1 MYNKDLEALIEA
13 ALADG
18 VVTEKEK
25 RVLFNK
31 AQALGVDL
39 DEFELVLNSRL
50 AKIEKEY
57 EKQAEA
63 KAPKKGYKG
72 ELRKCPSCKANVGT
86 LETKCPYCGHEFVE
100 VNANSLTKELM
111 EKVEK
116 LRNEF
121 DLRLNKT
128 NDFDKKKDIEESKV
142 STIANTIQSFPLP
155 ITRDDLFEFIITMQ
169 TGMLIPSLFKGEGD
183 AYRAKYT
190 EAIMKA
196 SLLFPTDPILVQLIA
211 DKNNVL
217 KQADKVRKKQKN
229 IRKSSFFWM
238 AFGMA
243 IVLVVCVLIFF
254 VPAIIFGNL

>member
-1 MYNKDLEALIEA
+1 MYNKELEALIEA

-63 KAPKKGYKG
+63 KAPKKEYKG

-121 DLRLNKT
+121 DLRLNKA
-128 NDFDKKKDIEESKV
+128 NEYKKKDIEESKV

-169 TGMLIPSLFKGEGD
+169 TGILNPSLFKGEGD

-196 SLLFPTDPILVQLIA
+196 SLLFPTDPILAQLIA
-211 DKNNVL
+211 DNNNVL

-229 IRKSSFFWM
+229 IRKGDEFWDYIM
-238 AFGMA
+238 
-243 IVLVVCVLIFF
+243 LVVGLLILF

>member
-63 KAPKKGYKG
+63 KAPKKEYKG

-121 DLRLNKT
+121 DLRLNKAHEY
-128 NDFDKKKDIEESKV
+128 DKKDIEESKV

-169 TGMLIPSLFKGEGD
+169 TGMLNPSLFKGEGD

-196 SLLFPTDPILVQLIA
+196 SLLFPTDPVLAQLIA

-217 KQADKVRKKQKN
+217 EQADKVRKKQKN
-229 IRKSSFFWM
+229 IRKGYKFWSNIE
-238 AFGMA
+238 
-243 IVLVVCVLIFF
+243 IVVGVMIMILVGILASIFEK
-254 VPAIIFGNL
+254 